1 MSSLVINSK
10 IWGEMFGTR
19 EMSEIFS
26 DKKLYNITL
35 MLKLHLLEFNQD

>member
-26 DKKLYNITL
+26 DKKTQLP
-35 MLKLHLLEFNQD
+35 LKIEKELSELGIF

>member
-19 EMSEIFS
+19 EMSEDMQFLLR
-26 DKKLYNITL
+26 DL
-35 MLKLHLLEFNQD
+35 MQMKPKELV